1 MYSRSR
7 YILIVLEV
15 ILVIM
20 IVVEIGLLIKDNQG
34 LNGELS
40 RQKKYTIY
48 LGTNDKDTL
57 KQEIPIETIRAQM
70 HEICI
75 KYVDGY
81 TVSVADGFYRD
92 GDGNITHEVSLVYV
106 FIDVPIDSVQKIMDE
121 ALAKFNQ
128 SSILLEVSKERGTF
142 YSGDK
147 RKH

>member
-1 MYSRSR
+1 M
-7 YILIVLEV
+7 VFT
-15 ILVIM
+15 LV
-20 IVVEIGLLIKDNQG
+20 VTLIKDNRG

-57 KQEIPIETIRAQM
+57 KPEIPLETIREQM

-121 ALAKFNQ
+121 ALTKFNQ
-128 SSILLEVSKERGTF
+128 GSILLEVNRERGTF
-142 YSGDK
+142 YSGSK
-147 RKH
+147 RQH

>member
-1 MYSRSR
+1 MYSRNSDSLL
-7 YILIVLEV
+7 YFLIGVMV
-15 ILVIM
+15 FALVVAI
-20 IVVEIGLLIKDNQG
+20 IQNNKG
-34 LNGELS
+34 LNGELT

-48 LGTNDKDTL
+48 LGTNDKDTR
-57 KQEIPIETIRAQM
+57 KQEIPTETIREQM

-92 GDGNITHEVSLVYV
+92 AAGNITHEVSLVYV

-121 ALAKFNQ
+121 ALMKFNQ
-128 SSILLEVSKERGTF
+128 SSILLEVNKERGTF

>member
-1 MYSRSR
+1 MYSRDNYSL
-7 YILIVLEV
+7 ILLEV
-15 ILVIM
+15 IL
-20 IVVEIGLLIKDNQG
+20 IVMTAVLIGTIIKDNKG

-48 LGTNDKDTL
+48 LGLNDKDTL
-57 KQEIPIETIRAQM
+57 KQEIPTETAREQM
-70 HEICI
+70 HEICM

-92 GDGNITHEVSLVYV
+92 GNGNLTHEVSLVYI
-106 FIDVPIDSVQKIMDE
+106 FIDAPIDSVQKIMDE

-128 SSILLEVSKERGTF
+128 SSILLEVNRERGTL
-142 YSGDK
+142 YSGNK